1 VSPLRVL
8 LVDDVSDLRLLLR
21 SLFTAYPGIEVVGE
35 AGNGL
40 DAIELAGRTQPDLV
54 VLDLTMPMLNGVE
67 ALPEIRKAAPDTRVV
82 VLTAIPRSVDPGA
95 IDAGA
100 VAYVEKSATA
110 SNHLV
115 EDLLMGAGLL
125 DYAVSELENA
135 FVHAEQTF
143 ERHPASAG
151 RARAFARDTIGE
163 GGEVLETVE
172 LLLSELV
179 TNAVLHAASAP
190 RVAIQ
195 VLHDRVH
202 IEIVDHT
209 RQSVA
214 PRDARSDDESG
225 RGLGIVEALAKAWG
239 TTPLPTA
246 RSSGSTSPAESPVAG
261 DDADPR

>member
-1 VSPLRVL
+1 MTPAPLRVL
-8 LVDDVSDLRLLLR
+8 LVDDVADLRLLLR
-21 SLFTAYPGIEVVGE
+21 SLFTTYPGVEVVGE
-35 AGNGL
+35 AANGL
-40 DAIELAGRTQPDLV
+40 EAIELARRLQPDLV
-54 VLDLTMPMLNGVE
+54 VLDLSMPMLNGIE

-95 IDAGA
+95 LDAGA

-110 SNHLV
+110 TSHLV

-125 DYAVSELENA
+125 DHAVSELEEA
-135 FVHAEQTF
+135 LAHAEQTF
-143 ERHPASAG
+143 ERHPSSAG
-151 RARAFARDTIGE
+151 RARAFARETIGD

-190 RVAIQ
+190 KVAIA

-214 PRDARSDDESG
+214 PREAGSDEEGG

-239 TTPLPTA
+239 TTPLPDGKIVWFDVA
-246 RSSGSTSPAESPVAG
+246 R
-261 DDADPR
+261 